1 MAANLYEAKN
11 KTHLPAHELRP
22 GNSFFERLVVV
33 LDDPVDRLAEHGL
46 HLRLVQL
53 VDTGG
58 VEGGGKAGVSG
69 RTGTAFYLEY
79 TGQDCL
85 HWQFKIASHQVCSL
99 CRSWYPRN
107 QVADKVS
114 LNAAIID
121 SLS

>member
-1 MAANLYEAKN
+1 M
-11 KTHLPAHELRP
+11 
-22 GNSFFERLVVV
+22 VV

-53 VDTGG
+53 VDTGR

-85 HWQFKIASHQVCSL
+85 HWQFKMPPTKSA
-99 CRSWYPRN
+99 
-107 QVADKVS
+107 VS
-114 LNAAIID
+114 AGPGIPGTRLPTRY
-121 SLS
+121 LSMLPSSIPFPSQRPHWNLKQCPVNSFRIWEESR

>member
-1 MAANLYEAKN
+1 M
-11 KTHLPAHELRP
+11 
-22 GNSFFERLVVV
+22 VV
-33 LDDPVDRLAEHGL
+33 LNDPVDRLAEHGL

-53 VDTGG
+53 VDTGR
-58 VEGGGKAGVSG
+58 VERCRKAGVSG

-85 HWQFKIASHQVCSL
+85 YWQFKIASHQVCSL
-99 CRSWYPRN
+99 SRSWYPRN
-107 QVADKVS
+107 QVANKVS